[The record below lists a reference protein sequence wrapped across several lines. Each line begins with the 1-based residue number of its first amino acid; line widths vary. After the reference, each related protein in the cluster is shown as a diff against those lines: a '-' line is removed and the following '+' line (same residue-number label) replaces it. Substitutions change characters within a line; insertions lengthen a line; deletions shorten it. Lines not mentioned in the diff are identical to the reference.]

1 MPLHKGKSSKVF
13 KENVKEMYESG
24 HPLNQSLAAAYSEKR
39 KSEGSKMKKQ
49 SHKDKMDESLGERHG
64 KESKHK
70 QSMKDRCHESEG
82 MKKKKK

>member
-1 MPLHKGKSSKVF
+1 
-13 KENVKEMYESG
+13 
-24 HPLNQSLAAAYSEKR
+24 
-39 KSEGSKMKKQ
+39 MKKQ

-70 QSMKDRCHESEG
+70 QSMKDRRHESEG